1 MNITQKDPRWV
12 GAWWLASVV
21 FSIFLFLSSILL
33 IMFPKEMVE
42 GKKKRQKAIAEG
54 KIPGADQ
61 QLEYN
66 LKGMLR
72 TTYKLLTNKTF
83 IFAVLGVTT
92 KTLLGVGIGAFFTK
106 LIILKFGA
114 SPAKA
119 GVIVGASLIPG
130 MFCKYLHKLLPAAN
144 LFDLCFLR

>member
-1 MNITQKDPRWV
+1 
-12 GAWWLASVV
+12 
-21 FSIFLFLSSILL
+21 
-33 IMFPKEMVE
+33 MFPKEMVE

-130 MFCKYLHKLLPAAN
+130 MFCKYLYNLLFQQRIYLMFA
-144 LFDLCFLR
+144 F